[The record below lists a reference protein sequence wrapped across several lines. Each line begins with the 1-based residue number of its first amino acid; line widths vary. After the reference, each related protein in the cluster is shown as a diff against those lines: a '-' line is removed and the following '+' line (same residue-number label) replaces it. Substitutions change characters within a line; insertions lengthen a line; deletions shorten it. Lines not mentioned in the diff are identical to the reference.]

1 MYVDDILITGNAPSF
16 ITQLVHQMQ
25 NAFSM
30 KDLGSVSYFLGIS
43 IQSKGAGYLLSQRK
57 YASDILAKAGMV
69 NCKPCASPI
78 SVKPPSHSSTD
89 SLPFSQ
95 PALYRSIVGAL
106 QYLTITRPDLAYAVN
121 HACQHMAA
129 PTVAHFTAVKRLL
142 RYVQGTLDHGLFFS
156 PGPFTLQACS
166 DSDWAGD
173 TLDRRST
180 SGFCIFL
187 GHNLISWSAKK
198 QPTVSRSSTEAEYR
212 ALAHTVAELSWL
224 QMLLRDFSIVLPSL
238 PVLWC
243 DNLGALALAS
253 NPVFHARSKHI
264 AIDYH
269 FIREKV
275 AAKQLVLRHVSSM
288 DQLADVFTK
297 PLSVSRFHYLRDKL
311 VVRSSPS
318 SLRGNVGDIEK
329 VPPLDLSSSDSVT
342 KPSQQRL
349 LDEGGEHTVDF
360 GVED

>member
-1 MYVDDILITGNAPSF
+1 MKIFPTFCFPQISLAWFLHGFSEANRTNASFEPLQHSVYEPVQQFKRDPVLLVTTFVTEKSLFGDNMTSTVILVVLVYVDDILITGNAHSF

-25 NAFSM
+25 NAFSR
-30 KDLGSVSYFLGIS
+30 KDLSSVSYFLGIS
-43 IQSKGAGYLLSQRK
+43 IQSKGAGYLLSQCK
-57 YASDILAKAGMV
+57 YACDILAKAGMV

-78 SVKPPSHSSTD
+78 SITPSHSSID

-95 PALYRSIVGAL
+95 PTLYRSIVGAL

-121 HACQHMAA
+121 HACQHMVA

-142 RYVQGTLDHGLFFS
+142 RSVQGTLDHGLFFS
-156 PGPFTLQACS
+156 PGPFTLQAYF

-173 TLDRRST
+173 ALDCRST

-224 QMLLRDFSIVLPSL
+224 QMLLRDFSIVLHSL

-275 AAKQLVLRHVSSM
+275 TAK
-288 DQLADVFTK
+288 
-297 PLSVSRFHYLRDKL
+297 
-311 VVRSSPS
+311 
-318 SLRGNVGDIEK
+318 
-329 VPPLDLSSSDSVT
+329 
-342 KPSQQRL
+342 
-349 LDEGGEHTVDF
+349 
-360 GVED
+360 